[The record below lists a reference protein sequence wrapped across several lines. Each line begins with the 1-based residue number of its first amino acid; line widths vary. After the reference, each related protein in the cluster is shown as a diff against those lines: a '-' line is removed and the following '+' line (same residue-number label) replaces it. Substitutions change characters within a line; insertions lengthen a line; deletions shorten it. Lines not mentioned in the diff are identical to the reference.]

1 MFKSTELLK
10 LNHPKQHH
18 MKFVVAFLI
27 LLPAFVSA
35 QYRITV
41 ILDKV
46 PDKPTPDRIY
56 IAGNF
61 NEWNPADP
69 EAALSKNDKG
79 KFTKVFE
86 GVDAGTYE
94 FKFTLGTT
102 ESMECKLDGT
112 ELPSRTL
119 VLQSD
124 TTIHLTVARWKS
136 AKNLDDSE
144 KNGNRL
150 PQLTSVTFVKPR
162 IDLYNQRLKTL

>member
-1 MFKSTELLK
+1 MFKSPEFLK
-10 LNHPKQHH
+10 LIIQNTHH
-18 MKFVVAFLI
+18 MKFIAAFLV
-27 LLPAFVSA
+27 LLPAFASA

-41 ILDKV
+41 ILDKI
-46 PDKPTPDRIY
+46 PEKTTADRIY
-56 IAGNF
+56 VAGNF

-69 EAALSKNDKG
+69 ESALTKNDKG
-79 KFTKVFE
+79 KFVKVFE
-86 GVDAGTYE
+86 GVDPGTYE
-94 FKFTLGTT
+94 YKFTLGTM
-102 ESMECKLDGT
+102 ESVECKLDGT

-150 PQLTSVTFVKPR
+150 PQLSSVTLVHPR
-162 IDLYNQRLKTL
+162 IELYNQRIKTL